1 MFREIF
7 IPIKGRLLTK
17 RPFLRPKPYDL
28 QERYCANFCGL
39 GWQVFKPSF
48 FSHYQL
54 LTFLECRMATI
65 IVTILRE
72 TEIETERVNG
82 LVVYISLINFF
93 ASRFSI
99 KLFSKLDIER
109 CPKIFPF
116 FYQTRNSIR
125 YFFF

>member
-1 MFREIF
+1 
-7 IPIKGRLLTK
+7 
-17 RPFLRPKPYDL
+17 
-28 QERYCANFCGL
+28 
-39 GWQVFKPSF
+39 
-48 FSHYQL
+48 
-54 LTFLECRMATI
+54 MATI

-109 CPKIFPF
+109 RPKIFPF
-116 FYQTRNSIR
+116 FHQTRNSIR
-125 YFFF
+125 YFFFFKRIKQTYRLWIQKSMKESEKELV